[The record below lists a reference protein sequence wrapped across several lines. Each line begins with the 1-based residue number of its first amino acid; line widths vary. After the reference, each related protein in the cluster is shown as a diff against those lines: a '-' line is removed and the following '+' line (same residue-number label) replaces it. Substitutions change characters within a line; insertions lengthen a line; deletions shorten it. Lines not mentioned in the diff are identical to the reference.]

1 VQFEV
6 VWQGKRDRLT
16 TFFRLILAI
25 PHIVVLALAGIA
37 EYVVT
42 VIAWVAILITGR
54 YPRALRRFSVWYFVY
69 AMRVTAWLALLC
81 DGFPPFGGSAP
92 YRPVRVTLQQP
103 GRQSRLTT
111 LFRLILFIP
120 AGIADYLLNT
130 AATAMSILLWLV
142 ILVTGRSIQG
152 LHAFIELSVRFRG
165 RSYAY
170 LGLLTDSYPSF
181 SEGYAAD
188 EEPAAPEL
196 PEPEPTAPAA

>member
-1 VQFEV
+1 MHPVQFDV
-6 VWQGKRDRLT
+6 VWQPERNRLT

-25 PHIVVLALAGIA
+25 PHIVVVAVVGIA

-42 VIAWVAILITGR
+42 IIAWVAILVTAR
-54 YPRALRRFSVWYFVY
+54 YPRGLRRFSVWYIVY
-69 AMRVTAWLALLC
+69 ATRVHAWLALLC
-81 DGFPPFGGSAP
+81 DEFPPFGGSAP
-92 YRPVRVTLQQP
+92 YRPVGLTLEEP

-120 AGIADYLLNT
+120 AGIADYLLNL

-142 ILVTGRSIQG
+142 IVVTARSIHG
-152 LHAFIELSVRFRG
+152 VHSFIELTLRFRV

-181 SEGYAAD
+181 SDPHAEQ
-188 EEPAAPEL
+188 EPAAPEL
-196 PEPEPTAPAA
+196 PG